1 MNDECQ
7 GSDTYRNLPSFP
19 TKARTWDRAG
29 SSHSRGSQRITGTA
43 LQAPSP
49 WLSGVFF
56 LHKPLT
62 LEPVRCLHR
71 LHTSSQPQSVAS
83 QRARTSTFTRSKKQ
97 FHQSGWDGA
106 TADTSLDSF
115 VVEQLCYCISC
126 LCLQLN
132 FLLPSSVLFKGQHV
146 KMGQ

>member
-7 GSDTYRNLPSFP
+7 GSDTCSIPSSFP
-19 TKARTWDRAG
+19 SKARTRDRAG
-29 SSHSRGSQRITGTA
+29 NSHSYGSQCITGIT
-43 LQAPSP
+43 LQALTP
-49 WLSGVFF
+49 WLSGLF

-62 LEPVRCLHR
+62 LEPVTCLHCF
-71 LHTSSQPQSVAS
+71 HTSSLLQSLAS
-83 QRARTSTFTRSKKQ
+83 LGARTSTFIRSKKQ

-106 TADTSLDSF
+106 AADTSLDLL

-126 LCLQLN
+126 LCSQLN
-132 FLLPSSVLFKGQHV
+132 LLLLSSVLFKGQHI